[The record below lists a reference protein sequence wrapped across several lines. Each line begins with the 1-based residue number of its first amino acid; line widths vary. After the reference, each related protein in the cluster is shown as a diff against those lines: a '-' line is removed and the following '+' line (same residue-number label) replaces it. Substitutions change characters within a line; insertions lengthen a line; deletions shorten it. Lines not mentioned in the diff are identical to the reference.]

1 MNGLWQK
8 FVALDKTVQIAIIV
22 VVGVL
27 LGIGLFFGANYLPT
41 VNSLL
46 ETK

>member
-8 FVALDKTVQIAIIV
+8 FTALDKTVQIAIII

-27 LGIGLFFGANYLPT
+27 LGIGLFFGANYLGFVDKLIET
-41 VNSLL
+41 V
-46 ETK
+46 